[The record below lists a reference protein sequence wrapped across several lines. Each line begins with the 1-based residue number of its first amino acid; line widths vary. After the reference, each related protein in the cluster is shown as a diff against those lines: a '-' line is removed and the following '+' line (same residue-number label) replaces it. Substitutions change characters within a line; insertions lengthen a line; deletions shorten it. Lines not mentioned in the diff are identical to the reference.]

1 MMISK
6 IGAYSDMDLSLVKIN
21 VIYSRKYVDQLVHE
35 QKSRSDN
42 GIVLVF
48 GGRATYY
55 RDKQESMAVEK
66 DQIFFLK
73 QGSQYRRVADPE
85 EPFEFILI
93 SYTLSDEETSLPFSE
108 VNPVGNPAYYR
119 AAFYEILDVWT
130 RKRLGYKLRCNA
142 IMHDIC
148 YHLANDVV
156 GRNLNDR
163 AVAKLNPAIEYME
176 KHYRSLVTVE
186 ELASR
191 TNLSVSYFHR
201 IFRETYGTAPLQY
214 MISIRVDIAKDLIR
228 SGLYSIG
235 EVAEK
240 VGYDDIYYFS
250 RIFKKTTGLS
260 PTEYYK
266 SFH

>member
-1 MMISK
+1 
-6 IGAYSDMDLSLVKIN
+6 MDLSLIKIN
-21 VIYSRKYVDQLVHE
+21 VIFSRKYVDQFVHE
-35 QKSRSDN
+35 QRSRSDN

-55 RDKQESMAVEK
+55 RDKQASMAVEK

-73 QGSQYRRVADPE
+73 QGSQYRRIADPE
-85 EPFEFILI
+85 QPFEFILI
-93 SYTLSDEETSLPFSE
+93 SYTMSEEGTSLPFDE

-119 AAFYEILDVWT
+119 AAFSEMLDVWT
-130 RKRLGYKLRCNA
+130 RKRLGYKLRCKA

-156 GRNLNDR
+156 GRNMDDR

-176 KHYRSLVTVE
+176 KHYRSDISIG

-191 TNLSVSYFHR
+191 VNLSVSYFHR
-201 IFRETYGTAPLQY
+201 IFQETYGASPLQY
-214 MISIRVDIAKDLIR
+214 LISIRVDMAKDLIR
-228 SGLYSIG
+228 SGLYTMG
-235 EVAEK
+235 EIADK

-250 RIFKKTTGLS
+250 RMFKKATGQS

-266 SFH
+266 SSH